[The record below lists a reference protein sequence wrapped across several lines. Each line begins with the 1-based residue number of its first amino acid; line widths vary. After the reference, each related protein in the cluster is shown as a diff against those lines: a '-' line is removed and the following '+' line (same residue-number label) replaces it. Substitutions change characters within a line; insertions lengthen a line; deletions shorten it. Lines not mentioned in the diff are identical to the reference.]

1 MVMSDRCPEPWRTN
15 NQMFSTPTPPTKN
28 ELSWCGCRC
37 VWISLPRCDL
47 KLIILLFFFFYIY
60 FIGFLHTSVESPP
73 DLESMCAEWLQVI
86 FKYYWCFYRH
96 KAIFRQMLSKAIY
109 LSSRISLAYTAE
121 CLPETKN
128 DPSVCRENL
137 LTLHKTNLISL

>member
-1 MVMSDRCPEPWRTN
+1 MSDRCLEPWRTN
-15 NQMFSTPTPPTKN
+15 NQMLSTPTPPTKN

-37 VWISLPRCDL
+37 VCISLRRCDL
-47 KLIILLFFFFYIY
+47 KLIILRCCCFFKYIFYW
-60 FIGFLHTSVESPP
+60 FLHTSVESPP
-73 DLESMCAEWLQVI
+73 DLDSMCAEWLQVI
-86 FKYYWCFYRH
+86 FKYYWCFYRR

-137 LTLHKTNLISL
+137 LTLRKTNLISL